1 MALFIKFK
9 MYVYFVLVTLSVLI
23 YPTDIQGRSFTYRDV
38 HCRLTVVKKLK
49 ASCRQVKW
57 IILCPYDGLLC
68 KGYKR
73 WRKPLCAD
81 VRLSLRDITWK
92 TAKYRTS
99 SVLSFC
105 VNMCIFMHK
114 GFLFHFLSFCSLNF
128 VSMYIF
134 SIKKSQRDYLNS
146 EIISHLLFSLH
157 VCIYVLNK

>member
-23 YPTDIQGRSFTYRDV
+23 YPTDIQGRSLTYRDV

-49 ASCRQVKW
+49 TSCGQVKL

-73 WRKPLCAD
+73 WRKPLCAY

-99 SVLSFC
+99 SVLLSFC

-134 SIKKSQRDYLNS
+134 SIKKIPKGLS
-146 EIISHLLFSLH
+146 EQWNYQSPFVFFACLY
-157 VCIYVLNK
+157 IYF